1 MDVARSVTALAK
13 KLQAPRHRYRVAY
26 WMPAV
31 AQTTAPRLR
40 AFAHRCCSCPA
51 AAAPLR
57 WPANNRSPAC
67 GLQAATVLGAPP
79 RQRLRPWLCSPAI
92 AVSPAPT
99 FTLHELSRIL
109 PAACAVGDETAHGFG
124 GYAGRSLNVWTSWPA
139 AAYLR

>member
-51 AAAPLR
+51 AATPLR
-57 WPANNRSPAC
+57 R
-67 GLQAATVLGAPP
+67 
-79 RQRLRPWLCSPAI
+79 PAI
-92 AVSPAPT
+92 TPARQ
-99 FTLHELSRIL
+99 L
-109 PAACAVGDETAHGFG
+109 AACRRLPRRDLHRAVT
-124 GYAGRSLNVWTSWPA
+124 R
-139 AAYLR
+139 